1 MPKGKRRQRRFSWG
15 GGASDAEDN
24 YMNGT
29 GSNNNIDTFSE
40 RETNNGNSLYPVD
53 QVDSARP
60 RQTTTRRDNQQ
71 PRLGA
76 WTEAVQEAVES
87 MGTTHRTIK
96 GLEDK
101 FRSHMDELSNTD
113 ETRIMLTR
121 LKEECSEKEERINK
135 LKGTIETLRSMD
147 TEAKA
152 EIDRAW
158 AEIKKSRQKLNEEE
172 NKQEKR
178 VAAMIAEEKLTLTNE
193 FDKLMMDHGI
203 SHAKRTKELEDTKT
217 RMNVEQEKLVAAL
230 DAQEKTFEAQSQK
243 LNTARDDCDHWKRIT
258 ESYKRDTQR
267 LERELQVLKDGL
279 ALESQSPEYL
289 YALLLCSVERE
300 SIY

>member
-1 MPKGKRRQRRFSWG
+1 MPKGKRRQRAFSWD

-29 GSNNNIDTFSE
+29 GSNNNVGTFSG
-40 RETNNGNSLYPVD
+40 RETNNGDSLYSVD

-60 RQTTTRRDNQQ
+60 RQTTTRQDNRQ
-71 PRLGA
+71 PRLGP
-76 WTEAVQEAVES
+76 WTEAVQEVVES
-87 MGTTHRTIK
+87 MGTTYRKIK

-101 FRSHMDELSNTD
+101 FTSHMDELSNTD

-121 LKEECSEKEERINK
+121 LKEECSEKEEQINK
-135 LKGTIETLRSMD
+135 LRGTIETLRSMD
-147 TEAKA
+147 TEAKT
-152 EIDRAW
+152 EIARAW

-172 NKQEKR
+172 TKQEKR

-193 FDKLMMDHGI
+193 FDKLMVNHGI
-203 SHAKRTKELEDTKT
+203 SHAKRTKELEDAKT
-217 RMNVEQEKLVAAL
+217 RMNVEQEKLVATL
-230 DAQEKTFEAQSQK
+230 ETQKKTFEAQSQELK
-243 LNTARDDCDHWKRIT
+243 AARDDCDHWKRVT
-258 ESYKRDTQR
+258 ESYKRDTQG
-267 LERELQVLKDGL
+267 LERKLQVLKDGL

-289 YALLLCSVERE
+289 YVLLLCSVERE